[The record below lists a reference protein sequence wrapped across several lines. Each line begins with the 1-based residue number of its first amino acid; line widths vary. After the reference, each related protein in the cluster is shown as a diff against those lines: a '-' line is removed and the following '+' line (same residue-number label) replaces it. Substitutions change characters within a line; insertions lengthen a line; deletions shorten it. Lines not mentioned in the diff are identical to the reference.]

1 MPNDSLRPQSGE
13 AVILIAN
20 AAPWPPTNG
29 ATVRQ
34 YHQLLE
40 LRRRGLTV
48 HIAAFCEDKFLA
60 EAHRELAPLAHSVT
74 LVSKNEAGGKLSLLS
89 HALRGRPLTEGHYA
103 SQVLQKATI
112 DFFKNYPKGRALV
125 HSSNVAC
132 LVPKTFRNRS
142 VLDMA
147 DLDSAKF
154 VDLGRTESWPM
165 SWVYGYE
172 ARVLAKAERAFMD
185 EFAATVFVTPR
196 EIKEI
201 DLPTQTRLAPKLHAI
216 ANGVDAA
223 KFVQPEGAPDL
234 SKLPP
239 SERKFFAQGSR
250 VLFTGVMDYL
260 PNVQAAQHFV
270 REIWPSVLARHGHAR
285 FTIMGARPTPAVL
298 ALETIPGVEVTG
310 FVDDAVPY
318 FQTASCVVIPLLVA
332 RGIQNKALEAMACSK
347 AIVCYPDVAIGV
359 QARDGVEL
367 FAPATPEAFAERVN
381 ALLASPT
388 DAQAI
393 GHAAR
398 SHIETQFVW
407 TTLMR
412 ELIDLLPA

>member
-1 MPNDSLRPQSGE
+1 
-13 AVILIAN
+13 
-20 AAPWPPTNG
+20 
-29 ATVRQ
+29 VRD
-34 YHQLLE
+34 
-40 LRRRGLTV
+40 R
-48 HIAAFCEDKFLA
+48 
-60 EAHRELAPLAHSVT
+60 
-74 LVSKNEAGGKLSLLS
+74 
-89 HALRGRPLTEGHYA
+89 
-103 SQVLQKATI
+103 
-112 DFFKNYPKGRALV
+112 
-125 HSSNVAC
+125 
-132 LVPKTFRNRS
+132 
-142 VLDMA
+142 
-147 DLDSAKF
+147 
-154 VDLGRTESWPM
+154 
-165 SWVYGYE
+165 
-172 ARVLAKAERAFMD
+172 
-185 EFAATVFVTPR
+185 
-196 EIKEI
+196 
-201 DLPTQTRLAPKLHAI
+201 
-216 ANGVDAA
+216 
-223 KFVQPEGAPDL
+223 
-234 SKLPP
+234 
-239 SERKFFAQGSR
+239 
-250 VLFTGVMDYL
+250 
-260 PNVQAAQHFV
+260 
-270 REIWPSVLARHGHAR
+270 
-285 FTIMGARPTPAVL
+285 GARPTPAVL

>member
-1 MPNDSLRPQSGE
+1 MPKDSVNSRAGE

-34 YHQLLE
+34 YHQLQE
-40 LRRRGLTV
+40 LRRRGLKIHV
-48 HIAAFCEDKFLA
+48 AAFCEEKFLA
-60 EAHRELAPLAHSVT
+60 EAHVELAKLADVVT
-74 LVSKNEAGGKLSLLS
+74 LVSKNEAGRKRSLLGY
-89 HALRGRPLTEGHYA
+89 ALRGRPLTEGHYA
-103 SQVLQKATI
+103 SRALQNAVGG
-112 DFFKNYPKGRALV
+112 FFESYPLGRALV

-132 LVPKTFRNRS
+132 LVPPRFRNQS

-154 VDLGRTESWPM
+154 VDLSRTESWPM

-172 ARVLAKAERAFMD
+172 AHVLAKAERAFMD

-196 EIKEI
+196 EISEI
-201 DLPTQTRLAPKLHAI
+201 DLATRSRLAQKLHAI
-216 ANGVDAA
+216 ANGVDAS
-223 KFVQPEGAPDL
+223 KFIQPEGAPDL
-234 SKLPP
+234 SKLPD
-239 SERKFFAQGSR
+239 SERKFFTAGPR

-260 PNVQAAQHFV
+260 PNIQAAEHFV
-270 REIWPSVLARHGHAR
+270 REIWPSIRAKHSAAR
-285 FTIMGARPTPAVL
+285 FTIMGARPTSAVL
-298 ALETIPGVEVTG
+298 ALEVIPGVEVTG

-359 QARDGVEL
+359 QAQDGVQL
-367 FAPATPEAFAERVN
+367 FAPTSPHAFAERVS
-381 ALLASPT
+381 ALLAEPT
-388 DAQAI
+388 ETRAI
-393 GHAAR
+393 GKVAR
-398 SHIETQFVW
+398 KHIETQFVW
-407 TTLMR
+407 TKLMR
-412 ELIDLLPA
+412 ELIDLLPE